1 MSTNIPNN
9 EKPKAD
15 VDIAAE
21 FAELGKKLRATIET
35 AWASQ
40 ERQNVQKEVQDGL
53 VKMRDELDKAA
64 KSLRDSEPGQKV
76 ESGVKRVRD
85 DFETGKVGDDMRV
98 GIVSGLRG
106 LGAALDKLA
115 DTFTPAEAAA
125 KEKAPKK

>member
-9 EKPKAD
+9 EKPKGE

-21 FAELGKKLRATIET
+21 FAELGKKLRTTVET

-40 ERQNVQKEVQDGL
+40 ERQKVQKEVQEGL

-76 ESGVKRVRD
+76 ETGVKRVRE
-85 DFETGKVGDDMRV
+85 DFESGKVADDLRV
-98 GIVSGLRG
+98 GLVSGLRG

-115 DTFTPAEAAA
+115 DSFTPAEEAA
-125 KEKAPKK
+125 KAKAPKK